1 MCKSR
6 MANGTQPLTPTPSP
20 KARQVPRKY
29 LIVPFLKPPPSANP
43 KAEAPCKSVLVFPD
57 LEPEKTGGDVFL
69 KCAVFNKGSQGIQ
82 TQESD
87 VLGKDFKLSNTLK
100 DKTGKELSK

>member
-1 MCKSR
+1 
-6 MANGTQPLTPTPSP
+6 MANGTQPLTPTS

-57 LEPEKTGGDVFL
+57 LEPEKTGRCF
-69 KCAVFNKGSQGIQ
+69 SQMPSFQQRI
-82 TQESD
+82 TRHTKKQESD
-87 VLGKDFKLSNTLK
+87 VLGKDFKLPNTLK
-100 DKTGKELSK
+100 DKTQAKN